1 MYAHIRGSVLWVEDD
16 AVVISAN
23 GLGLRVRTLPA
34 VLSSVTEG
42 ASLELY
48 LHHIVREDSEAL
60 VGFPTR
66 DQARLFATLLDVSGV
81 GPKVAIALLATHGPD
96 LLRRALVDGDESLIA
111 KAPGVGKRLAARII
125 VELGDRMSRERLQQK
140 MRLAQREMPIAT
152 CKVPFGASVSQ
163 PERRRRWLVP
173 SLPTRHLPLRRSQ
186 IVFAP
191 PLRSAHER
199 RIAHRR
205 CVTECRNHAAP
216 RITRRVHRPS

>member
-23 GLGLRVRTLPA
+23 GLGLRIRTLPA
-34 VLSSVTEG
+34 VLGPATEG
-42 ASLELY
+42 AVLELY

-96 LLRRALVDGDESLIA
+96 LLRRALVDGDETLIA

-125 VELGDRMSRERLQQK
+125 VELGDRMSREASAEAEMGAKGDGDRDLQ
-140 MRLAQREMPIAT
+140 
-152 CKVPFGASVSQ
+152 GA
-163 PERRRRWLVP
+163 
-173 SLPTRHLPLRRSQ
+173 
-186 IVFAP
+186 
-191 PLRSAHER
+191 LRSLGFPARE
-199 RIAHRR
+199 AKEMAAA
-205 CVTECRNHAAP
+205 VSTNAALAAAP
-216 RITRRVHRPS
+216 LADRLRAALKERA